1 MQRSMP
7 LLRRALS
14 TAAKPRKPEYP
25 TSFLGHLKS
34 QKLNVFNIGV
44 TVLTLSLS
52 IQLVAMKQ
60 EKEAAEATNAVMA
73 KRMAKLEARLA
84 EFNVKVLTDEEEA
97 AEKEAEAM
105 RKLDRELEE
114 KAKNAPK
121 TKGVM
126 I

>member
-14 TAAKPRKPEYP
+14 TAAKPVKPEYP
-25 TSFLGHLKS
+25 TSFLGHLTS

-60 EKEAAEATNAVMA
+60 EKEAVEAMNAVLA

-84 EFNVKVLTDEEEA
+84 DFNVKVLTDEEEA